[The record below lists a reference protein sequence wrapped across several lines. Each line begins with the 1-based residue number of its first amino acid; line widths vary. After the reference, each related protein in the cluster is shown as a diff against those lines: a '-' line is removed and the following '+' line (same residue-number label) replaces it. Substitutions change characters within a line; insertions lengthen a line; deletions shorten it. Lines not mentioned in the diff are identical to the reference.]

1 MHAGRVSVNG
11 SVVTELGIRVQPG
24 VDTVAVDGTDVPW
37 EVAER
42 WVAFHKPA
50 GVDTTR
56 SDPHAKRTIYDV
68 LPDELS
74 TLRYVGRLDRDT
86 EGLLLLTNA
95 GDLAN
100 AMQHPSGE
108 IEREYEVVVGGRVSR
123 DTEGWL
129 RKGVELEDGLAR
141 VRTVLILEQDDKH
154 TRMRLVLT
162 EGRKR
167 EVRRMMR
174 AIDHSVRQLKRVRFG
189 TIRLGRLAAG
199 EWRDLTAEER
209 KNLENLVARPAD

>member
-1 MHAGRVSVNG
+1 MNG
-11 SVVTELGIRVQPG
+11 SVVTELGARVQPG
-24 VDTVAVDGTDVPW
+24 VDTVAVDGADVPW
-37 EVAER
+37 QVKER

-56 SDPHAKRTIYDV
+56 SDPHAERTIYDV

-95 GDLAN
+95 GDVAN
-100 AMQHPSGE
+100 GLQHPSGE
-108 IEREYEVVVGGRVSR
+108 VEREYEVVLGGRVSR
-123 DTEGWL
+123 DTEGLL

-141 VRTVLILEQDDKH
+141 AKTVLILDQDDRH

-189 TIRLGRLAAG
+189 PIRLGRLGAG
-199 EWRDLTAEER
+199 EWRDLTTEES
-209 KNLENLVARPAD
+209 KKLHDLAARGAG